1 MKVLLLGF
9 VRIAHMPYM
18 YDYVSLLGGKH
29 ELHLISWNRNG
40 KKDAPVPEGVCRSF
54 VFEDHIEDADPIQE
68 KLPHFAGFR
77 KFALGVI
84 ESEKYDRIVVLHS
97 TPGITILDQLSG
109 RYRGKYVLDYRDVSH
124 ENFGFYRRLILKLSQ
139 NAGLVLASSPSYLK
153 YLRNEAGVFLKHNLL
168 KVPYEYRET
177 GSTRC
182 FDTPIRVRYWGM
194 IRHERANRAMIDAL
208 GGDSRFELHYNGREE
223 EVAKRLKRHVAQC
236 GYSNVFF
243 HGSYYPDERVKFAS
257 ETDIVHNVYE
267 NDFVTVG
274 AMGNKYYDALQFQLP
289 QICTKGSI
297 MGDEIEAK
305 GLGLAVD
312 YESDSLADAIASYCS
327 GIDPVS
333 FSASCAKELA
343 LVLADNKK
351 ADEAILL
358 FFGVENG

>member
-40 KKDAPVPEGVCRSF
+40 KEDAPVPEGVSRSF
-54 VFEDHIEDADPIQE
+54 VFEDHIEDADPIQK
-68 KLPHFAGFR
+68 KLPHFARFR

-84 ESEKYDRIVVLHS
+84 ESEEYDRIVVLHS
-97 TPGITILDQLSG
+97 TPGITIFDQLSS
-109 RYRGKYVLDYRDVSH
+109 RYRGKYVFDYRDVSH
-124 ENFGFYRRLILKLSQ
+124 ENFGFYRRLILKLSL

-168 KVPYEYRET
+168 KATYEHREEGT
-177 GSTRC
+177 SRC
-182 FDTPIRVRYWGM
+182 SGAPIRVRYWGM
-194 IRHERANRAMIDAL
+194 IRHEHANRAMIDAL

-223 EVAKRLKRHVAQC
+223 EVAIRLKRYVAQC
-236 GYSNVFF
+236 GYDNVFF
-243 HGSYYPDERVKFAS
+243 HGPYYPDERAEFAS

-274 AMGNKYYDALQFQLP
+274 AMGNKYYDALQFRIP

-297 MGDEIEAK
+297 MGDMVGVK

-312 YESDSLADAIASYCS
+312 YESESLADGIANYYEE
-327 GIDPVS
+327 IDRAA
-333 FSASCAKELA
+333 FFASCADELA
-343 LVLADNKK
+343 SVLADNKR
-351 ADEAILL
+351 ADEAILSY
-358 FFGVENG
+358 FGEA

>member
-18 YDYVSLLGGKH
+18 HDYVSLLGGKY

-40 KKDAPVPEGVCRSF
+40 KKDAPVPKGVRRSF
-54 VFEDHIEDADPIQE
+54 VFEDHIEDADPIQK
-68 KLPHFAGFR
+68 KLPHFARFR

-97 TPGITILDQLSG
+97 TPGITILDYLSG
-109 RYRGKYVLDYRDVSH
+109 RYRGKYILDYRDVSH

-139 NAGLVLASSPSYLK
+139 NAGLVLASSPSYMK

-168 KVPYEYRET
+168 KVPYEHREV
-177 GSTRC
+177 GPTRC
-182 FDTPIRVRYWGM
+182 FDAPIRVRYWGM

-223 EVAKRLKRHVAQC
+223 EVAKRLKRYVAQC

-243 HGSYYPDERVKFAS
+243 HGSYYPNERAKFAL

-289 QICTKGSI
+289 QICTKDSI
-297 MGDEIEAK
+297 MGDEVETK

-312 YESDSLADAIASYCS
+312 YESDSLADAIVSYCS
-327 GIDPVS
+327 GIDSVL
-333 FSASCAKELA
+333 FSASCANELA
-343 LVLADNKK
+343 SVLADNKK

-358 FFGVENG
+358 FFGVVNG

>member
-40 KKDAPVPEGVCRSF
+40 KEDAPVPEGVSRSF
-54 VFEDHIEDADPIQE
+54 VFEDHIEDADPIQK
-68 KLPHFAGFR
+68 KLPHFARFR

-84 ESEKYDRIVVLHS
+84 ESEEYDRIVVLHS
-97 TPGITILDQLSG
+97 TPGITILDQLDG

-153 YLRNEAGVFLKHNLL
+153 FLSNAGGVFLKHNLL
-168 KVPYEYRET
+168 KAPYKHRGEEDY
-177 GSTRC
+177 RC

-223 EVAKRLKRHVAQC
+223 EVAIRLK
-236 GYSNVFF
+236 GYAKQRGYRNVFF
-243 HGSYYPDERVKFAS
+243 HGPYYPDERTAFAS

-274 AMGNKYYDALQFQLP
+274 AMGNKYYDALQFRLP

-297 MGDEIEAK
+297 MGDEVEAK

-312 YESDSLADAIASYCS
+312 YESESLADAIANYFG
-327 GIDPVS
+327 GIDLVK
-333 FSASCAKELA
+333 FSASCADELA
-343 LVLADNKK
+343 SVLADNER
-351 ADEAILL
+351 ADEAILS
-358 FFGVENG
+358 FFERV

>member
-40 KKDAPVPEGVCRSF
+40 KEDAPVPEGVSRSF
-54 VFEDHIEDADPIQE
+54 VFEDHIEDADPIQK
-68 KLPHFAGFR
+68 KLPHFARFR

-84 ESEKYDRIVVLHS
+84 ESEGYDRIVVLHS
-97 TPGITILDQLSG
+97 TSGITILDQLSG
-109 RYRGKYVLDYRDVSH
+109 CYQGKYVLDYRDVSH

-153 YLRNEAGVFLKHNLL
+153 YLRNAGGVYLKHNLL
-168 KVPYEYRET
+168 KTPYEHRGEGAYRC
-177 GSTRC
+177 S
-182 FDTPIRVRYWGM
+182 DTPIRVRYWGM

-223 EVAKRLKRHVAQC
+223 EVAIRLKRHVAQC
-236 GYSNVFF
+236 GFCNVYF
-243 HGSYYPDERVKFAS
+243 HGPYYPDERAKFAS

-267 NDFVTVG
+267 NDFATVG
-274 AMGNKYYDALQFQLP
+274 AMGNKYYDALQFRLP
-289 QICTKGSI
+289 QICTEGSI
-297 MGDEIEAK
+297 MGDKVTAK

-312 YESDSLADAIASYCS
+312 FESDSLADAIYNYYS
-327 GIDPVS
+327 GIEPVS
-333 FSASCAKELA
+333 LSASCENELA
-343 LVLADNKK
+343 LALADNRK
-351 ADEAILL
+351 ADEAILS
-358 FFGVENG
+358 FFERML

>member
-40 KKDAPVPEGVCRSF
+40 KEDAPVPEGVSRSF
-54 VFEDHIEDADPIQE
+54 VFEDHIEDADPIQK
-68 KLPHFAGFR
+68 KLPHFARFR

-97 TPGITILDQLSG
+97 TPGITILDQLG
-109 RYRGKYVLDYRDVSH
+109 GPYRGKYVLDYRDVSH

-153 YLRNEAGVFLKHNLL
+153 YLRNAGGVFLKHNLL
-168 KVPYEYRET
+168 KASYEHREGEAYRR
-177 GSTRC
+177 SNA
-182 FDTPIRVRYWGM
+182 PIRVRYWGM

-208 GGDSRFELHYNGREE
+208 GGDARFELHYNGREE
-223 EVAKRLKRHVAQC
+223 EVAIRLKKYAAQR
-236 GYSNVFF
+236 GFGNVFF
-243 HGSYYPDERVKFAS
+243 HGPYYSDERAGFAS

-274 AMGNKYYDALQFQLP
+274 AMGNKYYDALQFRLP

-297 MGDEIEAK
+297 MGDEVEVK

-312 YESDSLADAIASYCS
+312 YESGSLADAIANYFSR
-327 GIDPVS
+327 IDLVE
-333 FSASCAKELA
+333 FSASCADELA
-343 LVLADNKK
+343 SVLADNER
-351 ADEAILL
+351 ADEAILS
-358 FFGVENG
+358 FFGEA